1 MLSKILDLYKTQTMD
16 FIHCDSYEEF
26 LHDAAFGKECE
37 IMHALYGIA
46 KKHIQPFANNLSYEE
61 ILYQD
66 MDDCWDSEWLNPLI
80 GVPHY
85 HAANLIIPGTDV
97 DSSWMEQVY
106 YGEKPN
112 VVLWGDDDAR
122 DDDARDDDA
131 RDDDARDD
139 DARDDDARDVGNIE
153 ITIKCMFCVK
163 KFGDVSKCYTHTV
176 KECRILMNIRCL
188 ACGEKGHT
196 TTYCSSSSS
205 YSSSKFQP
213 TSSYYESREKKCT
226 FCVKKF
232 GDVPKCY
239 THTVKDCRILKNITC
254 MNCGGKG
261 HTTSYCNSQ
270 YKKQNICQPVMSIM
284 DKAGG
289 VIIKS

>member
-1 MLSKILDLYKTQTMD
+1 MD
-16 FIHCDSYEEF
+16 FIHCDCYEEF
-26 LHDAAFGKECE
+26 LHDVAFGKDCE
-37 IMHALYGIA
+37 IQHSLYEIA
-46 KKHIQPFANNLSYEE
+46 KIHIQPSANNLSYEE

-66 MDDCWDSEWLNPLI
+66 MDDCWDSEWINPLI

-85 HAANLIIPGTDV
+85 HAANIILRGTDV

-106 YGEKPN
+106 CGEKPT
-112 VVLWGDDDAR
+112 VVPWGDDDDGRADDGRADDGR
-122 DDDARDDDA
+122 DP
-131 RDDDARDD
+131 
-139 DARDDDARDVGNIE
+139 GNIE
-153 ITIKCMFCVK
+153 ITLKCMFCVK
-163 KFGDVSKCYTHTV
+163 KFGDVSKCYTHSV

-196 TTYCSSSSS
+196 TTYCSSASS

-213 TSSYYESREKKCT
+213 TSSYNESREKKCT

-239 THTVKDCRILKNITC
+239 THTVKDCCVLKNITC

-261 HTTSYCNSQ
+261 HTTSYCNIPT
-270 YKKQNICQPVMSIM
+270 KKQNICHPVMSIM

-289 VIIKS
+289 LILK